1 MNENEKTAFAEKLLD
16 SIGLIDDRFIAE
28 AQRPVRAR
36 SAAPKRFAILAVAA
50 TLTLCTVGSV
60 LLIGRLATID
70 RDSHAGDVA
79 DTETE
84 IKHEADAE
92 ALTLGARLDGVKES
106 TVSYK
111 VDREK
116 IDLFDGS
123 ARIVWK
129 YSDETEYR
137 ACELSS
143 DEANKLISSLK
154 SSKGQRVDKTDTED
168 DVSLWIYY
176 GDGRVISPY
185 LELTEG
191 NVGYGEIFDYTP
203 EYEPS
208 QEFSDI
214 ICGII
219 S

>member
-1 MNENEKTAFAEKLLD
+1 M
-16 SIGLIDDRFIAE
+16 
-28 AQRPVRAR
+28 
-36 SAAPKRFAILAVAA
+36 
-50 TLTLCTVGSV
+50 
-60 LLIGRLATID
+60 
-70 RDSHAGDVA
+70 
-79 DTETE
+79 
-84 IKHEADAE
+84 
-92 ALTLGARLDGVKES
+92 TLGARLDGVRES

-137 ACELSS
+137 ARELSS

-168 DVSLWIYY
+168 DVSLWICY